1 MRLYSWESFHGQSPV
16 ESTSTFFSSSYFS
29 FIERAKWLTR
39 RQSFCSS
46 LLMRESFPGKIKRDI
61 KNELGDRIKESNER
75 RELVFP
81 AIIIKSMKTF
91 SLSLAI
97 LDKVLKFCSE
107 GGGEGGRQENHDLSL
122 ALNHEK
128 RERVMILLMLL
139 FCIVFLS
146 LLHLYCSLYLSVTVD
161 QSWAMRSMRSLKRD
175 RYERFCSHSQQ
186 QVTQGERKCWSSV
199 WFSSLFFLIFFAW
212 RERERSLLY
221 FISILLLVV
230 LLDFTCCSISTL
242 FSLHPLFVLHFLWF
256 ISNQSLSFLSWTLL
270 LLLRKAFVPTPYWLS
285 HQTLK
290 LFCVSINQ

>member
-1 MRLYSWESFHGQSPV
+1 MNWETESKNQMREESLFSLP
-16 ESTSTFFSSSYFS
+16 SSS
-29 FIERAKWLTR
+29 RAWRL
-39 RQSFCSS
+39 
-46 LLMRESFPGKIKRDI
+46 
-61 KNELGDRIKESNER
+61 
-75 RELVFP
+75 
-81 AIIIKSMKTF
+81 
-91 SLSLAI
+91 SLSLSI

-139 FCIVFLS
+139 FCIVFSS

-230 LLDFTCCSISTL
+230 LLDFNLLFHIHSFLVYIL
-242 FSLHPLFVLHFLWF
+242 FSSCTFSYSFLH
-256 ISNQSLSFLSWTLL
+256 QCLSFLSWTLL